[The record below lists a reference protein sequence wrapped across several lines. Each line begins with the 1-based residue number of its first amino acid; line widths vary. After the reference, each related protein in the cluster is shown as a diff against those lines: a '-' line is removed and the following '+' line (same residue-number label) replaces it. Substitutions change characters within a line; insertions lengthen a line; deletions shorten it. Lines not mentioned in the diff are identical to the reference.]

1 MIRIRAT
8 DDGTYVVYR
17 DHAALVTGLTR
28 DQAHA
33 IAQSLG
39 AIVVEYMSWM
49 RSTSSR
55 PAIASGCIRRASGRL
70 GQTCRRGSGATSSR

>member
-39 AIVVEYMSWM
+39 AIVVE
-49 RSTSSR
+49 
-55 PAIASGCIRRASGRL
+55 
-70 GQTCRRGSGATSSR
+70 